1 MKKAVVLKHVEFEG
15 PSRIATLLAER
26 ECSIDTRSLYRGDP
40 VPTRLSQDQL
50 LIVMGGPM
58 GVADLENPAYPFLKR
73 EVELL
78 RSCIANGSPVLAVCL
93 GSQLLAH
100 AAGARVYPM
109 KQGEQ
114 RQYEV
119 GWAPLHFHHETGDS
133 VLNGIPQDATLLH
146 WHGDTFDLPKGAKL
160 LASTDTCK
168 HQAYRLGQRSFGLQ
182 FHCETTAEDVEAWI
196 AADDGFMT
204 TANGPGAAE
213 AMRGDTARFS
223 AEQRTVGDALLRNII
238 KAMLSTQT

>member
-26 ECSIDTRSLYRGDP
+26 ECAIDTRSLYRGDP

-58 GVADLENPAYPFLKR
+58 GVADLEGAQFPFLKR
-73 EVELL
+73 ELELL
-78 RSCIANGSPVLAVCL
+78 RNCIAIGSPVLAVCL
-93 GSQLLAH
+93 GAQLLAH

-119 GWAPLHFHHETGDS
+119 GWGATDFHHESGDRALAG
-133 VLNGIPQDATLLH
+133 VPPRATLLH
-146 WHGDTFDLPKGAKL
+146 WHGDTFDLPRGAQL
-160 LASTDTCK
+160 LASTDVCK

-182 FHCETTAEDVEAWI
+182 FHCETSAEDVEAWI
-196 AADDGFMT
+196 AADNGFMT
-204 TANGPGAAE
+204 AANGEGAAD
-213 AMRGDTARFS
+213 AMRRDTARYS
-223 AEQRTVGDALLRNII
+223 AEQRSVGDTLLRNMIGQ
-238 KAMLSTQT
+238 MLST

>member
-58 GVADLENPAYPFLKR
+58 GVADLDRAEFPFLKR

-78 RSCIANGSPVLAVCL
+78 VSCLAIGSPVLAVCL
-93 GSQLLAH
+93 GAQLLAH

-109 KQGEQ
+109 KAGDQ
-114 RQYEV
+114 RKYEV
-119 GWAPLHFHHETGDS
+119 GWAPVRFRQES
-133 VLNGIPQDATLLH
+133 KEPVLAGVPAEATLLH
-146 WHGDTFDLPKGAKL
+146 WHGDTFDLPRNSQL
-160 LASTDTCK
+160 LASTEACQN
-168 HQAYRLGQRSFGLQ
+168 QAYRLGQRSFGLQ
-182 FHCETTAEDVEAWI
+182 FHCETTPQDVEAWI

-204 TANGPGAAE
+204 AANGDSAAD
-213 AMRGDTARFS
+213 ALRRDTARYS
-223 AEQRTVGDALLRNII
+223 AEQRTVGDTLLRNII
-238 KAMLSTQT
+238 KVMLSS

>member
-1 MKKAVVLKHVEFEG
+1 MRKAVVLKHVEFEG
-15 PSRIATLLAER
+15 PSRIAALLAER

-58 GVADLENPAYPFLKR
+58 GIADLERPEFPFLKR

-78 RSCIANGSPVLAVCL
+78 RSCIAVGSPVLGVCL
-93 GSQLLAH
+93 GAQLLAH

-109 KQGEQ
+109 MEGEQ

-119 GWAPLHFHHETGDS
+119 GWAPLRFHHETGDA
-133 VLNGIPQDATLLH
+133 VLTGVPNEATLLH
-146 WHGDTFDLPKGAKL
+146 WHGDTFDLPSGAQL
-160 LASTDTCK
+160 LASTDRCK

-182 FHCETTAEDVEAWI
+182 FHCETSAEDVEAWL
-196 AADDGFMT
+196 AADDGFIT
-204 TANGPGAAE
+204 AANGEGAAE
-213 AMRGDTARFS
+213 AMRRDSARYGI
-223 AEQRTVGDALLRNII
+223 EQLTVGNALLRNII
-238 KAMLSTQT
+238 KAMLST

>member
-1 MKKAVVLKHVEFEG
+1 MRKAVVLKHVEFEG
-15 PSRIATLLAER
+15 PSRIAALLAER

-58 GVADLENPAYPFLKR
+58 GIADVESPQFPFLKR

-78 RSCIANGSPVLAVCL
+78 RSCIAMGSPVLGVCL

-109 KQGEQ
+109 QNGDQ

-119 GWAPLHFHHETGDS
+119 GWAPIRFNHESGDAA
-133 VLNGIPQDATLLH
+133 LNGVPSDATLLH
-146 WHGDTFDLPKGAKL
+146 WHGDTFDLPQGAQL
-160 LASTDTCK
+160 LASTDICK
-168 HQAYRLGQRSFGLQ
+168 HQAFRLGQRSFGLQ
-182 FHCETTAEDVEAWI
+182 FHCETTAEDVETWL
-196 AADDGFMT
+196 AANDGFLT
-204 TANGPGAAE
+204 AANGEGAAE
-213 AMRGDTARFS
+213 TMRRDTARFS
-223 AEQRTVGDALLRNII
+223 GEQRTVGDALLKNII
-238 KAMLSTQT
+238 KSMLST

>member
-15 PSRIATLLAER
+15 PSRIGSLLAER

-58 GVADLENPAYPFLKR
+58 GVADLESPAFPFLKR
-73 EVELL
+73 EVDLL
-78 RSCIANGSPVLAVCL
+78 HHCIAVGSPVLGVCL

-109 KQGEQ
+109 KAGEQ

-119 GWAPLHFHHETGDS
+119 GWSPVRFHRETGDA
-133 VLNGIPQDATLLH
+133 VLEGMPQEATLLH
-146 WHGDTFDLPKGAKL
+146 WHGDTFDLPRGAQL
-160 LASTDTCK
+160 LASTEVCK

-182 FHCETTAEDVEAWI
+182 FHCETNSDDVAAWLS
-196 AADDGFMT
+196 ADDGFLAL
-204 TANGPGAAE
+204 ANGEGAAE
-213 AMRGDTARFS
+213 AMRRDTARYS
-223 AEQRTVGDALLRNII
+223 AEQRAVGDTLLRNII
-238 KAMLSTQT
+238 KAMFAS

>member
-1 MKKAVVLKHVEFEG
+1 MRRAIVLKHVEHEG

-40 VPTRLSQDQL
+40 LPTRLSQDQL
-50 LIVMGGPM
+50 LVVMGGPM
-58 GVADLENPAYPFLKR
+58 GVGDLENPAYPYLKR

-78 RSCIANGSPVLAVCL
+78 RSCLAVGSPVLGVCL

-109 KQGEQ
+109 NDGEQ

-119 GWAPLHFHHETGDS
+119 GWAPVRFQHQTADS
-133 VLNGIPQDATLLH
+133 SLAGLPNEATFLH
-146 WHGDTFDLPKGAKL
+146 WHGDTFDLPRGAQL
-160 LASTDTCK
+160 LASTDRCK

-182 FHCETTAEDVEAWI
+182 FHCETTAPDVEAWI

-204 TANGPGAAE
+204 AANGEGAAE
-213 AMRGDTARFS
+213 TMRRDTAHHG
-223 AEQRTVGDALLRNII
+223 AEQLLVGDALLRNII
-238 KAMLSTQT
+238 KAMLST

>member
-1 MKKAVVLKHVEFEG
+1 MKKAVVLKHVDFEG
-15 PSRIATLLAER
+15 PSRVAALLAER

-58 GVADLENPAYPFLKR
+58 GVADLESSAFPFLKR

-78 RSCIANGSPVLAVCL
+78 HNCIAVGSPVLGICL

-109 KQGEQ
+109 TAGEQ

-119 GWAPLHFHHETGDS
+119 GWAPLHFHHEAGDG
-133 VLNGIPQDATLLH
+133 VLSGVPNDATLLH
-146 WHGDTFDLPKGAKL
+146 WHGDTFDLPRGAQL
-160 LASTDTCK
+160 LASTETCK
-168 HQAYRLGQRSFGLQ
+168 HQAFRLGQRSFGLQ
-182 FHCETTAEDVEAWI
+182 FHCETSAEDVEAWI
-196 AADDGFMT
+196 AADDGFLA
-204 TANGPGAAE
+204 TANGEGAAE
-213 AMRGDTARFS
+213 TIRRDTARYS
-223 AEQRTVGDALLRNII
+223 AEQHAVGGALLRNII
-238 KAMLSTQT
+238 KAMLST